1 MEPLMKHD
9 LGQAAQPNAQQ
20 AGVNIT
26 VVVCTYNRASILKD
40 ALESL
45 ATSSVAPSVSWEVL
59 VVDNNSTDGT
69 REVVDQCSEQNPGRF
84 RYFFEPQQ
92 GLSFARNAGIREARG
107 DVIAFSDDDVKVE
120 PSWLQNLT
128 ADVLTGNY
136 AGAGGRIFPEWA
148 SQPPDWLPVQ
158 ERYGLAPLTSFD
170 LGASPIDLTEPP
182 VGANMA
188 FRKSMFEKYGHFRT
202 DLGRRPGTLIGDEEI
217 EFGNRLLNG
226 GERLRYEP
234 SAVVH
239 HPVQEARL
247 RREYF
252 LAWWFDK
259 ARAEILQDGVPR
271 SQWKIYGIPL
281 YFFRRAAVW
290 TLRWM
295 FALHPA
301 QRFSRKTKLWSVAG
315 GMIECYRQSDIRRV
329 RYAAQPS
336 STQQGSI

>member
-1 MEPLMKHD
+1 MAPSMKYD
-9 LGQAAQPNAQQ
+9 ATQAAQASEEQ
-20 AGVNIT
+20 ARVNIT
-26 VVVCTYNRASILKD
+26 VVVCTYNRAPILRE
-40 ALESL
+40 ALDSL
-45 ATSSVAPSVSWEVL
+45 AASSVATSVNWEIL

-69 REVVDQCSEQNPGRF
+69 RRVVDKCSEQNPGRF
-84 RYFFEPQQ
+84 RYFFESQQ

-107 DVIAFSDDDVKVE
+107 EVVAFSDDDVKVE
-120 PSWLQNLT
+120 PNWLQNLT
-128 ADVLTGNY
+128 AEVLTGNY
-136 AGAGGRIFPEWA
+136 AGAGGRIFPEWTSPRPA
-148 SQPPDWLPVQ
+148 WLPVQ
-158 ERYGLAPLTSFD
+158 DRYGLAPLTSFD
-170 LGASPIDLTEPP
+170 LGPTPIDLTEPP

-217 EFGNRLLNG
+217 EFGNRLLKG

-239 HPVQEARL
+239 HPVQEARVK
-247 RREYF
+247 REYF

-259 ARAEILQDGVPR
+259 ARAEILQDGVPQSR
-271 SQWKIYGIPL
+271 WRICGIPL
-281 YFFRRAAVW
+281 YLFRRAAVW

-295 FALHPA
+295 FAVRPA

-315 GMIECYRQSDIRRV
+315 GILECYRQSDYSRV

-336 STQQGSI
+336 STQ